1 MVSPSSKLSVLK
13 STKLFRD
20 ALKAIVKINVST
32 VSDYLHH
39 VVNISV
45 LQQAKICPLAEASLL
60 MNAQETIDHRID
72 KPCAGWAC
80 LKCKHN
86 DACKAGDS
94 SLLFEM
100 SAEHRQHLLDRGLGV
115 ETTYETVTMIVPIT
129 KVTPLDRN

>member
-1 MVSPSSKLSVLK
+1 MVSQSSKLSVLK

-86 DACKAGDS
+86 DACTAGDS
-94 SLLFEM
+94 SVLFEM
-100 SAEHRQHLLDRGLGV
+100 SAEHRQVLLDRGFDV
-115 ETTYETVTMIVPIT
+115 ETTYVTVTMVIPIT
-129 KVTPLDRN
+129 KIKPHDSK

>member
-86 DACKAGDS
+86 DACTAGDS
-94 SLLFEM
+94 SVLFEM
-100 SAEHRQHLLDRGLGV
+100 SAEHRQYLTARGLDV
-115 ETTYETVTMIVPIT
+115 ETTYETVTMIVPVTRI
-129 KVTPLDRN
+129 TPLDRK

>member
-1 MVSPSSKLSVLK
+1 MVSPSPKLSVLK

-39 VVNISV
+39 VVKISV
-45 LQQAKICPLAEASLL
+45 LQQAKICPLVEASLL
-60 MNAQETIDHRID
+60 LNAQETIDHRIN

-86 DACKAGDS
+86 EACKAGDS
-94 SLLFEM
+94 SILFEM
-100 SAEHRQHLLDRGLGV
+100 SAEHRQVLLDRGLDV
-115 ETTYETVTMIVPIT
+115 ETTYETVTRVIPIT
-129 KVTPLDRN
+129 KVIQLDSN

>member
-1 MVSPSSKLSVLK
+1 MASHSPKLSVLK

-45 LQQAKICPLAEASLL
+45 LQQAKICPLVEASLL
-60 MNAQETIDHRID
+60 FYAQETNDHRID

-86 DACKAGDS
+86 DACTAGDS

-100 SAEHRQHLLDRGLGV
+100 SAEHRQHLLDRGLDV
-115 ETTYETVTMIVPIT
+115 ETTYETVTRVIPIT
-129 KVTPLDRN
+129 KVIQLDSN